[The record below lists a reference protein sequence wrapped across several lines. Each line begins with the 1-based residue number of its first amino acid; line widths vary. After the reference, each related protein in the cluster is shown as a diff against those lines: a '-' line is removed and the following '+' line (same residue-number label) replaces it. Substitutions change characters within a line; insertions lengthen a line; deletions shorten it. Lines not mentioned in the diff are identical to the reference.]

1 MYRIRISGNDLEVKA
16 LENKLKKLFDYQH
29 FENNSRLAELISETE
44 NRYAVELSDEE
55 LFMVSAAGEV
65 ESSNDKKEE

>member
-1 MYRIRISGNDLEVKA
+1 M
-16 LENKLKKLFDYQH
+16 ENKLKKLFDYQH

-44 NRYAVELSDEE
+44 NRYAAELSDDE

-65 ESSNDKKEE
+65 ENSNNKKEE